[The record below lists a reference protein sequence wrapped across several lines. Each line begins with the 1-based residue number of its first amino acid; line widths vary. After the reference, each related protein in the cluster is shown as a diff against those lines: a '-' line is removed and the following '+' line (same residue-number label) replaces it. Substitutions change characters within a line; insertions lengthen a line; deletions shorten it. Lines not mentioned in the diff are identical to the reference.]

1 VCLFLLWLLR
11 MKVLRSLLTVLKVL
25 RYDRCYADSRLKK
38 LAFAID
44 DVFPGALKAFH
55 GAACTQWVWCNS
67 CE

>member
-1 VCLFLLWLLR
+1 

-55 GAACTQWVWCNS
+55 GAACTQ
-67 CE
+67 